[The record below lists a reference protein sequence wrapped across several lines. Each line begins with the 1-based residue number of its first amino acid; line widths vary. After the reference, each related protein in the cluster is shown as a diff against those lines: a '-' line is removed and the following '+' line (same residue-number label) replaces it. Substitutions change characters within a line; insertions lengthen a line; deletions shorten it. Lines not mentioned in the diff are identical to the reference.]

1 MTTTLEVI
9 IGRTLGAGVIL
20 ATTLLGAGLVL
31 SLVGSGALAAWLL
44 NAGLLVL
51 MATPMLR
58 VALSCA
64 EYVRE
69 RDWFFAISAF
79 GVLLVLGMTVWAALG
94 AR

>member
-1 MTTTLEVI
+1 MTPTLEII
-9 IGRTLGAGVIL
+9 IGRTLGAGVAV
-20 ATTLLGAGLVL
+20 ATTLLGVGLIL
-31 SLVGSGALAAWLL
+31 SIVSPGDQADWLL

-64 EYVRE
+64 EYLRE

-79 GVLLVLGMTVWAALG
+79 GVLIVLAATVWAAMHAG
-94 AR
+94 